1 MEKINIFQLINATE
15 HLCNLNIIQFTQKFS
30 YPLGISP
37 ILVLAELKNKGPRKQ
52 SELAEVV
59 GHTKGAITNISNKLV
74 KLALVERLQ
83 EEEDRRTVRLK
94 ITDKGV
100 SALQEAQ
107 KIGNEIYIDLFDSFS
122 ETELNEYLRLQYK
135 LIEHSQQ
142 QK

>member
-15 HLCNLNIIQFTQKFS
+15 QLCNLNIIQFSQKFS

-37 ILVLAELKNKGPRKQ
+37 ILVLAELKNIGPRKQ

-59 GHTKGAITNISNKLV
+59 GLTKGAITNISNKLV

-94 ITDKGV
+94 ITEKGV

-107 KIGNEIYIDLFDSFS
+107 KIGNKIYIDLFDSFT